1 MGKYRNNFRL
11 FGIRLLPA
19 LLATTGLVLSGCQ
32 SSDISDLNDYVGG
45 VKARK
50 SRRIDPLP
58 EIKGYES
65 YTYVSIDLRDPFKNT
80 AVDIPQQEETEVA
93 SNGLSPDRNR
103 NREELENHP
112 LDSLRMVGTLEQSGQ
127 IWAII
132 NASDGT
138 IHRVTTGNFL
148 GQNFGEITNVAD
160 DNIALVEIIPDGMG
174 GWMKR
179 DTAVALTE

>member
-1 MGKYRNNFRL
+1 MTKHRNNSNR
-11 FGIRLLPA
+11 FGIKLWPA
-19 LLATTGLVLSGCQ
+19 VLASFIVTGCQ
-32 SSDISDLNDYVGG
+32 SGDISDLNDYVSG
-45 VKARK
+45 VKDRK

-65 YTYVSIDLRDPFKNT
+65 YTYVSVDLRDPFVDT
-80 AVDIPQQEETEVA
+80 AIDVPQQEQTDVA
-93 SNGLSPDRNR
+93 SNGITPDRNR

-112 LDSLRMVGTLEQSGQ
+112 LDSLRMVGTLEQGGQ

-138 IHRVTTGNFL
+138 IHRVTAGNFL
-148 GQNFGEITNVAD
+148 GQNYGEITTVGD
-160 DNIALVEIIPDGMG
+160 DRIALVEIIPDGMG